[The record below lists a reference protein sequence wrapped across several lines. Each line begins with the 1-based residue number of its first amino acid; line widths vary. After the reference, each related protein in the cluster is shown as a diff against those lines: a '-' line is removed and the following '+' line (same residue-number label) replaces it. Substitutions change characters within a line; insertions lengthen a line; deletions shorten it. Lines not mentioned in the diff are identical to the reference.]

1 MEALKDINESI
12 RLNDH
17 YTKAYLRRGNIY
29 MQLKMF
35 EEARYDFQKV
45 KEREPTNQE
54 ANKSLEEAKKEEKK
68 AKKRDYYAILGVS
81 RDASEN
87 DIKKAY
93 KKLAIKWHPDKNNQ
107 SEESKKL
114 AEKTFR
120 DINDA
125 YTVLSDPKKK
135 QMYDSGVD
143 PNNPDDQGNYLL
155 FFLSIL
161 KITNFINLY
170 KNYFKPYL

>member
-12 RLNDH
+12 RLNDA
-17 YTKAYLRRGNIY
+17 YTKAYVRRGNIY
-29 MQLKMF
+29 MALKMY

-45 KEREPTNQE
+45 KEREPTNQD
-54 ANKSLEEAKKEEKK
+54 ALKLLEQAKKEEKA
-68 AKKRDYYAILGVS
+68 AKKRDYYKILGVDKS
-81 RDASEN
+81 SSDA

-107 SEESKKL
+107 SEEAHKL

-125 YTVLSDPKKK
+125 YTVLSDPKKR
-135 QMYDSGVD
+135 QMYDNGMD
-143 PNNPDDQGNYLL
+143 PHNPEGPGIYKYL
-155 FFLSIL
+155 
-161 KITNFINLY
+161 ITKTKF
-170 KNYFKPYL
+170 